1 MCVNFSKV
9 WPWKQRNEVV
19 ARKEQEV
26 KGDCLIVCKLME
38 MAQWRELCDAG
49 EKRVNE
55 GGRNQVESRAH
66 WLWVQ
71 GWTIQDYRTEVSK
84 EKLTRWHLCRHNSG
98 KTQELTS
105 DGFCFLSVGGQGI
118 SRSEQSCQ
126 PGKHGKSVG
135 GSRLSRTK
143 MRLVCLCSDIKD
155 RPLLR
160 YKDRQV
166 GKLRSTWVRRL
177 SLECNKG
184 RWGRGSGGASGMD
197 PGSGMGREQA
207 EGDKADM
214 GAAR

>member
-1 MCVNFSKV
+1 M
-9 WPWKQRNEVV
+9 

-26 KGDCLIVCKLME
+26 KGDCLIVFKLME
-38 MAQWRELCDAG
+38 MVQWRELGDAG

-55 GGRNQVESRAH
+55 GGRSQVESRAH

-71 GWTIQDYRTEVSK
+71 GRTIQDYRTEVSK
-84 EKLTRWHLCRHNSG
+84 EQLTHWHLCRHNG
-98 KTQELTS
+98 AKTQELHLMVS
-105 DGFCFLSVGGQGI
+105 IFSGWAIQGI

-135 GSRLSRTK
+135 ESCLSRIK
-143 MRLVCLCSDIKD
+143 MRVVCFCSDIKD

-166 GKLRSTWVRRL
+166 GKLGSTWVRRL

-184 RWGRGSGGASGMD
+184 R
-197 PGSGMGREQA
+197 
-207 EGDKADM
+207 
-214 GAAR
+214 